1 VLGELL
7 AVTLILAGAVT
18 YYYHLNEPT
27 DDDEDGDQPAQV
39 TRLEREYEEIRE
51 AYLRQPDSAAE
62 ADEWSSAEEWSV

>member
-1 VLGELL
+1 MLGGLL
-7 AVTLILAGAVT
+7 AVTLTLAGAVT

-27 DDDEDGDQPAQV
+27 DDDEDSDQPALV

>member
-1 VLGELL
+1 MLGELL